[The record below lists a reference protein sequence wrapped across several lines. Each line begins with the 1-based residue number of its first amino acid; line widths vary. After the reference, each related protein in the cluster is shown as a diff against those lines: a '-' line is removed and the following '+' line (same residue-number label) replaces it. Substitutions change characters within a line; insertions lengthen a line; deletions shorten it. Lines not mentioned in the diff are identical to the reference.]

1 MFWSKS
7 QWVRLLDILVLGPFM
22 IYYAIVTAQE
32 VGWEMAGGLFLT
44 GVLTI
49 LYNGMNYVG
58 SASHGTVGWFGKS
71 SSG

>member
-7 QWVRLLDILVLGPFM
+7 QWVRLLDVFVLGPFM
-22 IYYAIVTAQE
+22 IYYAIVTAAE
-32 VGWEMAGGLFLT
+32 VGWEMAAGLFFA

-58 SASHGTVGWFGKS
+58 AAGLFGKS
-71 SSG
+71 SRG

>member
-7 QWVRLLDILVLGPFM
+7 QWVRLLDVFVVGPFM
-22 IYYAIVTAQE
+22 IYYAILTARE
-32 VGWEMAGGLFLT
+32 VGLEMAMGLFVV

-49 LYNGMNYVG
+49 VYNGVNYI
-58 SASHGTVGWFGKS
+58 GTVGWLGKS